1 MQGIIMNNIFLVVA
15 LWTENLEIKDN
26 IIQNKNKIKT
36 SSLEILCEGIM
47 YNSNAFPQKDKVTNK
62 FAQIGNKTECA
73 LIELADAFGFTLENF
88 RPS

>member
-1 MQGIIMNNIFLVVA
+1 MQGIIMNLYFLVVA

-47 YNSNAFPQKDKVTNK
+47 YNSNAFP
-62 FAQIGNKTECA
+62 
-73 LIELADAFGFTLENF
+73 
-88 RPS
+88 